1 MIEPHFE
8 PQCVQRLE
16 PACRKIVCD
25 LVEGVQKVQSIEIIG
40 ALALP
45 FAARIQCAKFGWPA
59 SFQVPLLD
67 WVLKYRAEAPR
78 LDAKVLNS
86 LRRDFYHLI
95 LPQLEW
101 RRRSGLAAP
110 ADLTTTLIHQS
121 AFGLQLDDSQICRV
135 LSDWVAEEIATIET
149 AIRITVEFLAT
160 NLAVQ
165 SELRQNFQSLPVA
178 TAEIIRLQGQLVRD
192 RRTDPLSG
200 ALGGRRLVEWYG
212 IAGGAGWPDGDI
224 RDLGFSDADGSDA
237 DVRRLIS
244 RASIETCPRAALA
257 RMQLN
262 VFLGEFL
269 LAVEGFTL
277 ADGCDLDCGGYSST
291 GYAPLTIEICRDRL
305 NSKVAAGYARS
316 NRYPEGQKSKWTR
329 LR

>member
-1 MIEPHFE
+1 MIEPHFV
-8 PQCVQRLE
+8 PQCVQRFE
-16 PACRKIVCD
+16 PACRKIACD
-25 LVEGVQKVQSIEIIG
+25 LVEGLQQVQFIEVIST
-40 ALALP
+40 LALP
-45 FAARIQCAKFGWPA
+45 FAARIQCANFGWPA

-67 WVLKYRAEAPR
+67 WLRKYRAEAPR
-78 LDAKVLNS
+78 LDAKVLNC
-86 LRRDFYHLI
+86 LRHDFYHLI

-101 RRRSGLAAP
+101 RRRSGVAAP

-121 AFGLQLDDSQICRV
+121 SFGLPLDDSQICRV
-135 LSDWVAEEIATIET
+135 LSDWVVEEIATIET

-165 SELRQNFQSLPVA
+165 SELRQSFQSLPVA
-178 TAEIIRLQGQLVRD
+178 TAEIIRLQGQLVCD
-192 RRTDPLSG
+192 RGTDALSG
-200 ALGGRRLVEWYG
+200 ALGGQRLVEWYG
-212 IAGGAGWPDGDI
+212 IAGGADWPDGDI
-224 RDLGFSDADGSDA
+224 CDSDLSGADYSDA

-262 VFLGEFL
+262 VFLGEIL

-277 ADGCDLDCGGYSST
+277 ADGCDSDCGRYSST
-291 GYAPLTIEICRDRL
+291 GYAPLTIEICRNRL
-305 NSKVAAGYARS
+305 DSKGAAGCAPS
-316 NRYPEGQKSKWTR
+316 NRNPAGRKSKWTK